1 MKVAG
6 KLKKKNNQNLIL
18 LNFAGEFIARN
29 IGEATW
35 SEKHDTQM

>member
-6 KLKKKNNQNLIL
+6 KLKINLIL
-18 LNFAGEFIARN
+18 FNFAGEFIARN